1 MKNVTRAIRAATNK
15 SIREFCETELNTQYM
30 AFIGRLR
37 RGRPHPAEI
46 FYISWRTKRNVTEL
60 FGQGMESVLTTS
72 QLGGVVDKVRE
83 IILKM
88 SEAEKAEMA
97 ILLGFNTDPAL
108 GTRQYL
114 ETPQPQLL
122 PVPTRIPPAQQAPVP
137 SLPPVGPP
145 AAPIAPARTIDQ
157 LFINTYIAEEE

>member
-1 MKNVTRAIRAATNK
+1 MKTVTRAIRAATNK

-46 FYISWRTKRNVTEL
+46 FYISWRTRRNVAEL

-72 QLGGVVDKVRE
+72 QLGGVVDKVRD
-83 IILKM
+83 IIMKM

-108 GTRQYL
+108 GTRQQL
-114 ETPQPQLL
+114 QQSQAAPGIARPQ
-122 PVPTRIPPAQQAPVP
+122 PVP
-137 SLPPVGPP
+137 SPRPAP
-145 AAPIAPARTIDQ
+145 AAPAPARTIDQ
-157 LFINTYIAEEE
+157 LFINTYTTQEDDD